1 MTRFLTFLL
10 ILSLPATT
18 ALGWESPARGSA
30 QRKAMLDAIRPI
42 AEWNLGAPVEFV
54 VKDLMV
60 EQQYGWANLLV
71 QRPGGRSID
80 IEAAPMVAR
89 DDVPPDLIDRE
100 DGHPTMQVML
110 QKSGDTWVAVN
121 WAIGPTDVWYAGE
134 PYCAQWGW
142 AIRAMTSPEVC
153 P

>member
-1 MTRFLTFLL
+1 MRRFLTSLL
-10 ILSLPATT
+10 ILTLTGAPAL
-18 ALGWESPARGSA
+18 AWDSPAKGSTT
-30 QRKAMLDAIRPI
+30 RKAMLDAIRPI

-60 EQQYGWANLLV
+60 EGQYGWADLLV
-71 QRPGGRSID
+71 QRPGGTPID
-80 IEAAPMVAR
+80 LARAPMVLR
-89 DDVPPDLIDRE
+89 DELPPDLIDRV
-100 DGHPTMQVML
+100 DGHPTMQAML

-142 AIRAMTSPEVC
+142 AIRAVTSPDVC